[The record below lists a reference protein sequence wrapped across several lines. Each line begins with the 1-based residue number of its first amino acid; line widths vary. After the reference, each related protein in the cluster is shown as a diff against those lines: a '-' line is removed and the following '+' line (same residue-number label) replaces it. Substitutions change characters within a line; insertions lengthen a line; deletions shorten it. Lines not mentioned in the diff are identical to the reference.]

1 MHGKRAPYTGRMAPR
16 RWLALGFVVVSGC
29 GSHSSQGAATGDD
42 GGALDGS
49 IVGGDGGSESGTDA
63 ASDAAPASPLGP
75 STLPPG
81 YPNLDLPPVGAT
93 TLRILTPT
101 LLEVGLVTTKMADPA
116 PVTQWDFVD
125 ASGQPSALPAA
136 SSFTVHAGSSTVTV
150 SQVGFKRRPIY
161 SPLARYDLRIGNWL
175 YLTLAS
181 PITDGTKVSVDDPS
195 GKLWSAPTPYQ
206 ATMDPARFSP
216 ALHVNQTGY
225 DPASPKHAFVGY
237 YAGNLGEAPVT
248 ATTFVLLDQATGKA
262 AYTGILRT
270 RADTGF
276 GFMPAQYQRV
286 LDADFSSFHTPG
298 EYQLQVPG
306 LGASYP
312 FYIVDGPAMA
322 FARTYAQGMYNQ
334 RCGTAKTLPYTR
346 FVDGADHTAPA
357 SIPDGTSTYANATT
371 LLASNAQVPTG
382 QTAPEL
388 TSFTNGLYPYV
399 DTGMLDETDGHHDAG
414 DYSKYLMDSG
424 YLIHTLVFAADNF
437 PGVGALD
444 NLGIPES
451 GDGKSDVLQE
461 AKWEADFAAKMQDA
475 DGLFFYLVYPRDR
488 AYENDV
494 LPSHGDPQ
502 IVWPKNTYASA
513 AATAALAEIASS
525 PRFKMQF
532 PGDAARYLQVAKKG
546 WSALQAALAAHGQ
559 EGAYQ
564 FIYQD
569 DAYLHDDMIAWAAAA
584 LFAATGDPTYQQA
597 LTQWYPDPTDM
608 SKYHWGWW
616 GMWRGWGCA
625 TRAYAFAA
633 RSGRLMASQLDATYL
648 KKCET
653 EVAGVGD
660 DQLSWA
666 TQSAY
671 GTSLP
676 VPTKATDQAGWYYS
690 GTQAFDLAVAYQ
702 IDPKAAYLDALL
714 TNIGYEGGA
723 NPVNISYVSGLGW
736 QRPREMVSQ
745 FFQNDRHRLPPTG
758 IDYSNAVT
766 GYMYLAP
773 YDSELEQLTFP
784 SDGASTG
791 AYAFY
796 DRYSHQFNVATEAD
810 TVNEGWGFAAIV
822 AVAARTP
829 PASQSWTAKQGT
841 ITTPAT
847 GNVGKAVTVTL
858 SPPAGVDLTN
868 ARVTWEAAGQEPWV
882 GGSSFTFTP
891 SAKGT
896 VWIDCEATLPDGR
909 RVIAA
914 NNSGLT
920 ID

>member
-1 MHGKRAPYTGRMAPR
+1 MVFLRVLGVTA
-16 RWLALGFVVVSGC
+16 LAGLVAGC
-29 GSHSSQGAATGDD
+29 GSQSSPASSGSDD
-42 GGALDGS
+42 GGGGADGS
-49 IVGGDGGSESGTDA
+49 IDAGEGGGMDGASEGASPDGGTPS
-63 ASDAAPASPLGP
+63 LGP
-75 STLPPG
+75 VTLATG
-81 YPNLDLPPVGAT
+81 YPNLDLPTVGAT
-93 TLRILTPT
+93 SFRVLTPT
-101 LLEVGLVTTKMADPA
+101 LLELGLVTTKAADPA
-116 PVTQWDFVD
+116 PITQWNFVD
-125 ASGQPSALPAA
+125 SSGQASALPAT
-136 SSFTVHAGSSTVTV
+136 SNFVVHAGGSTVSVT
-150 SQVGFKRRPIY
+150 SVGFKRRPVYAPI
-161 SPLARYDLRIGNWL
+161 ANYDLRIGNWL
-175 YLTLAS
+175 YLELAS
-181 PITDGTKVSVDDPS
+181 PLADGTSVSVDDAS
-195 GKLWSAPTPYQ
+195 GKLWTAPTPYT
-206 ATMDPARFSP
+206 ATVDPVRFSP
-216 ALHVNQTGY
+216 AIHVNQSGY
-225 DPASPKHAFVGY
+225 DPKLPKHAFVGW
-237 YAGNLGEAPVT
+237 YAGGLGEAKPPA
-248 ATTFVLLDQATGKA
+248 ATFALVDAATGKTA
-262 AYTGILRT
+262 FQGMLKARP
-270 RADTGF
+270 DTGF
-276 GFMPAQYQRV
+276 GFMPAQYQLV
-286 LDADFSSFHTPG
+286 LDADFSSFQSPG
-298 EYQLQVPG
+298 EYQVQVPG
-306 LGASYP
+306 MGASYP
-312 FYIVDGPAMA
+312 FYVTDGPAMA

-334 RCGTAKTLPYTR
+334 RCGTAKTIPFTR
-346 FVDGADHTAPA
+346 FVDGIDHVAPV
-357 SIPDGTSTYANATT
+357 SVPDGSSTYANATM
-371 LLASNAQVPTG
+371 LFASNAQVPMG

-388 TSFTNGLYPYV
+388 TDFVNTPLYPFV
-399 DTGMLDETDGHHDAG
+399 DTGTLDESDGHHDAG

-424 YLIHTLVFAADNF
+424 FLIHTLVFAADDF

-444 NLGIPES
+444 NLGLPES

-525 PRFKMQF
+525 PLFKKQF
-532 PGDAARYLQVAKKG
+532 PTDAARYLQVAQKG
-546 WSALQAALAAHGQ
+546 WAGIQAALAKNGQ

-569 DAYLHDDMIAWAAAA
+569 DAYLHDDMIAWAASA
-584 LFAATGDPTYQQA
+584 LFAATGDAQYAQA

-616 GMWRGWGCA
+616 GMWRGFGCA
-625 TRAYAFAA
+625 ARTYAFAA
-633 RSGRLMASQLDATYL
+633 RSGRLQSSQLDATYL
-648 KKCET
+648 QKCEAEIT
-653 EVAGVGD
+653 GVGD

-702 IDPKAAYLDALL
+702 VSPKPAYLEAIL

-745 FFQNDRHRLPPTG
+745 FFENDRHRLPPTG
-758 IDYSNAVT
+758 IDYGNAVT
-766 GYMYLAP
+766 GYMYLSL
-773 YDSELEQLTFP
+773 YGSELEEVTYP

-796 DRYSHQFNVATEAD
+796 DRYSHQFNTATEAD

-822 AVAARTP
+822 AVAAQTP
-829 PASQSWTAKQGT
+829 PASQAWTAKQGT
-841 ITTPAT
+841 ILVPSSAMA
-847 GNVGKAVTVTL
+847 GKPVTVKL
-858 SPPAGVDLTN
+858 QAPGGVDLGN

-882 GGSSFTFTP
+882 GGTSFTFTP
-891 SAKGT
+891 ASAGA
-896 VWIDCEATLPDGR
+896 VWVDCEATLPDGR

-914 NNSGLT
+914 NDTGLT
-920 ID
+920 VN